1 MPVVFYVRLGY
12 GRLSIGTFASSPRC
26 VWVRHFTGCVH
37 DYLTVAELCVDDSHV
52 FVSWMAVSRTLVGF
66 PSWTPPF
73 MEITYLVL
81 ALLLAATLTLGLVMT
96 A

>member
-1 MPVVFYVRLGY
+1 MFGGLALRFGCSLP
-12 GRLSIGTFASSPRC
+12 ASS
-26 VWVRHFTGCVH
+26 G
-37 DYLTVAELCVDDSHV
+37 
-52 FVSWMAVSRTLVGF
+52 MAVSRTLVGF